1 MLTDFIFFKK
11 EDII

>member
-1 MLTDFIFFKK
+1 MLTDFIFLKK